1 MLMNNYSD
9 NNCNHN
15 NSSEEESD
23 EEYIEQIPQRIDYAV
38 DTLTADLLEFEKDIQ
53 NSVGVGVLS
62 QPMPNEKKSEREFTL
77 YINSRDR
84 EVNGENTTFNF
95 QVITDEYHTPGISNI
110 SDIQKIEI
118 VSVLVPNIY
127 LNLNELHYLDFN
139 NFIRNYTDTTTSH
152 VVRTP
157 RLNGEPYI
165 MAQIGNYTNSNNIG
179 TNSSFRNKSFILT
192 VDKMEE
198 RKNQNS
204 GSYELNNDIKIE
216 FGNINNSVLADT
228 DKNLITYIPLSENSI
243 SFSDS
248 SNKLTNF
255 TISLK
260 TQNNQT
266 LTYLNDSLIIS
277 SITFP
282 AATNTK
288 IGFEFTKY
296 FSSDEYGIGD
306 TIIIKPGTI
315 KFSNTTSDLE
325 NLKIFLERPEGHTII
340 QHIGRADE
348 LPILNTRLFKGFY
361 IPAKFNVTND
371 NGTNSEDIFKIFDF
385 GIITGTTIT
394 MDNSI
399 VTNNKVINQNNQ
411 ILVTLRIT
419 TNDYLL

>member
-15 NSSEEESD
+15 NSSEEEETD
-23 EEYIEQIPQRIDYAV
+23 DEYINQIPERIDYAV
-38 DTLTADLLEFEKDIQ
+38 DTLTSDLLEFEKDIQ
-53 NSVGVGVLS
+53 NSVEVNILS
-62 QPMPNEKKSEREFTL
+62 QPNDKKGSREFTL

-84 EVNGENTTFNF
+84 EINGENTTFNF
-95 QVITDEYHTPGISNI
+95 QVITDEQHTPGINNI
-110 SDIQKIEI
+110 SDIQKIEV
-118 VSVLVPNIY
+118 VSVMVPNIY
-127 LNLNELHYLDFN
+127 LNLNEVLFLDYN
-139 NFIRNYTDTTTSH
+139 NFIRNFTDTTTSH
-152 VVRTP
+152 PLRTP

-165 MAQIGNYTNSNNIG
+165 MIQIGNYTNQNNIG

-192 VDKMEE
+192 MDKMEE

-204 GSYELNNDIKIE
+204 GTYELNNDIKVE

-228 DKNLITYIPLSENSI
+228 DKNLISYLPLSENSI

-255 TISLK
+255 TISLR
-260 TQNNQT
+260 TQNSK
-266 LTYLNDSLIIS
+266 LLSYLNDSLIIS

-282 AATNTK
+282 SSTNTK

-296 FSSDEYGIGD
+296 FSADEYALGD

-340 QHIGRADE
+340 QHIGRDDE
-348 LPILNTRLFKGFY
+348 LPILNTRMFKGFH

-371 NGTNSEDIFKIFDF
+371 NGTNSNDIFKIFDF
-385 GIITGTTIT
+385 GVSLGTTIA
-394 MDNSI
+394 MDNTV
-399 VTNNKVINQNNQ
+399 VTNNKIINQNNQ
-411 ILVTLRIT
+411 ILITLKIT
-419 TNDYLL
+419 TNEYLF

>member
-1 MLMNNYSD
+1 MLMNNYLD

-15 NSSEEESD
+15 NSSEEEESD
-23 EEYIEQIPQRIDYAV
+23 DDYVNKIPERIDYAV
-38 DTLTADLLEFEKDIQ
+38 DTLTSDLLEFEKDIQ
-53 NSVGVGVLS
+53 HSVEFNLLS
-62 QPMPNEKKSEREFTL
+62 QPNDKKGYREFTL

-84 EVNGENTTFNF
+84 EINGENTTFNF
-95 QVITDEYHTPGISNI
+95 QVITDEQHTPGINNI

-118 VSVLVPNIY
+118 VSILVPNIY
-127 LNLNELHYLDFN
+127 LNLNEVLFLDYN
-139 NFIRNYTDTTTSH
+139 NFIRNFTDTTTSH
-152 VVRTP
+152 PLRTP
-157 RLNGEPYI
+157 RLNGEPYL
-165 MAQIGNYTNSNNIG
+165 MVQIGNYTNQNNIG

-192 VDKMEE
+192 MDKMEE

-204 GSYELNNDIKIE
+204 GTYELNNDIKVE

-228 DKNLITYIPLSENSI
+228 DKNLITYLPLSENSI

-255 TISLK
+255 TISLR
-260 TQNNQT
+260 TQNSK
-266 LTYLNDSLIIS
+266 LLSYLNDSLIIS

-282 AATNTK
+282 SSTNTK

-296 FSSDEYGIGD
+296 FSADEYALGD

-340 QHIGRADE
+340 QHIGRDDE
-348 LPILNTRLFKGFY
+348 LPILNTRMFKGFH

-371 NGTNSEDIFKIFDF
+371 NGTNSNDIFKIFDF
-385 GIITGTTIT
+385 GVALGTTIT
-394 MDNSI
+394 MDNSV
-399 VTNNKVINQNNQ
+399 VTNNKIINQNNQ
-411 ILVTLRIT
+411 ILITLKIT
-419 TNDYLL
+419 TNEYLF